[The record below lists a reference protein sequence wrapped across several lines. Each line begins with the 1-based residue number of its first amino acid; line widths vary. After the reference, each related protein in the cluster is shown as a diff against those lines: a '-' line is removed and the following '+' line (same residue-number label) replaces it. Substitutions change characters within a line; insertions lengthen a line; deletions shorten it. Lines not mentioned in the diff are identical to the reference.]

1 MRLAMYTR
9 GDFELAMAEATSG
22 IKRLGRTLVY
32 SEPGPRR
39 IRSALRM
46 ASIARGSGRT
56 FFGESSNFFMGT
68 RLAVMRVSPRTRR
81 PLLRVATR
89 CTFAS
94 VDGKIRPRMAKT
106 LLDRK

>member
-9 GDFELAMAEATSG
+9 GDLELAMAAATSG
-22 IKRLGRTLVY
+22 IKRFGRTLVY

-56 FFGESSNFFMGT
+56 FFGESSNFFIGT

-81 PLLRVATR
+81 PFVSVATR
-89 CTFAS
+89 CTFAR
-94 VDGKIRPRMAKT
+94 VDGKIRSEER
-106 LLDRK
+106 

>member
-9 GDFELAMAEATSG
+9 GALELAMADATSG

-56 FFGESSNFFMGT
+56 FLGESSNFFIGT

-81 PLLRVATR
+81 PFVSVAKR
-89 CTFAS
+89 CTLAS
-94 VDGKIRPRMAKT
+94 VDGKLRPRWGGI
-106 LLDRK
+106 